1 MPPEAPPGGE
11 RALQERWAAAH
22 VPGCLRTEAGESLR
36 LLYAGHWNAGP
47 GPDFRAARLLAGDG
61 RPIVGD
67 VELHLTPREWRRHGH
82 QSDPAYA
89 QVLLHVVG
97 GMDPGPDVETSV
109 PRLLVLPAGPRDPT
123 PSSLPCEHVVAAAAE
138 RAVSAGL
145 TKIAIARLRRKATRL
160 RRSTAPGGPDGVAYG
175 ALLEA
180 LGQGGNR
187 DGMRLLAARLPW
199 PLLAA
204 RGLDASALAMQLRQS
219 ADRLEAE
226 GEIHWRRAGV
236 RPVNQPHSRLGA
248 AAQLLDRFRTGPCAG
263 LAAQARRPERAALES
278 LRVAKL
284 LGRERSRQLLVDV
297 CYPLALAFGDH
308 RGRAADGELLAR
320 RWLRLAPT
328 RYARTDALRSRL
340 IESGLRDW
348 RNGTS
353 QALLDLERDYCAAG
367 ACAVCPLAR
376 LARRGPSRG
385 PLRSTNREPSAPL
398 GPSGRESLSLAPS
411 R

>member
-22 VPGCLRTEAGESLR
+22 VPGCLRTEAGEWLR

-97 GMDPGPDVETSV
+97 GMDPGPDVKTSV

-123 PSSLPCEHVVAAAAE
+123 PSSLPCEHVVAEATE

-175 ALLEA
+175 A
-180 LGQGGNR
+180 
-187 DGMRLLAARLPW
+187 
-199 PLLAA
+199 
-204 RGLDASALAMQLRQS
+204 
-219 ADRLEAE
+219 
-226 GEIHWRRAGV
+226 
-236 RPVNQPHSRLGA
+236 
-248 AAQLLDRFRTGPCAG
+248 
-263 LAAQARRPERAALES
+263 QACRPERTALES

-297 CYPLALAFGDH
+297 CYPLALAFGDQC
-308 RGRAADGELLAR
+308 GRAADGELLAR

-348 RNGTS
+348 HNGTS